1 MNAPPFTCIVCL
13 VMKRADGENALPVTT
28 ATAAIG
34 LAIAHGVQ

>member
-34 LAIAHGVQ
+34 LAIPHGVQ